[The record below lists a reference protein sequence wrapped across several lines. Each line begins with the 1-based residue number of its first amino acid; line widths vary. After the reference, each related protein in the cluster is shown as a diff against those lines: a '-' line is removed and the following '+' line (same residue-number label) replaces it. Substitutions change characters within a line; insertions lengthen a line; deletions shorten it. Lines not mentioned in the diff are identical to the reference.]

1 MRAAA
6 LPNGLRLSG
15 FYNAGWYAANRPRRL
30 GIVMGSFEHTNAR
43 RYAAIPEGDGESR
56 TRSRRAIS
64 IAMDRPGF
72 VEIRQGI
79 NGWAALARVDRLDP
93 DRALARQFPAPSDR
107 RRRLLVRL
115 AAESRRPRRHQRAGA
130 LRSGRRTSARESA
143 AGADAHRVLAILVA
157 SAILSGMQ
165 THTNRLVVAAVLIAA
180 GVAGGFF
187 VLTAQ
192 RRMAALDA
200 AGADI
205 SSRIQ
210 RMIVTAGDIAS
221 AQQAYVAPGQP
232 EQPWLERAAML
243 LQQFGEE
250 AAALRPLLQS
260 TDAAAALD
268 QADKNFRSSVVVDGK
283 ASAVS
288 SGRTKPARRRSDLQ
302 RGARH
307 DCRARDDDWAASARR
322 SRRRATARIALVER
336 QQWVTITL
344 VAGLWL
350 VGLMA
355 LVPLPRSAIRDSG
368 IAGLEFS
375 SPEFRIP
382 NRRASRRARIACFNR
397 SRGGRGRLWRAGVH
411 G

>member
-1 MRAAA
+1 
-6 LPNGLRLSG
+6 
-15 FYNAGWYAANRPRRL
+15 
-30 GIVMGSFEHTNAR
+30 
-43 RYAAIPEGDGESR
+43 
-56 TRSRRAIS
+56 
-64 IAMDRPGF
+64 
-72 VEIRQGI
+72 
-79 NGWAALARVDRLDP
+79 
-93 DRALARQFPAPSDR
+93 
-107 RRRLLVRL
+107 
-115 AAESRRPRRHQRAGA
+115 
-130 LRSGRRTSARESA
+130 
-143 AGADAHRVLAILVA
+143 
-157 SAILSGMQ
+157 MQ
-165 THTNRLVVAAVLIAA
+165 THTNRLVVVAVLIAA

-205 SSRIQ
+205 SGRIQ

-243 LQQFGEE
+243 LPQYGEE
-250 AAALRPLLQS
+250 TAALRPLLQS

-283 ASAVS
+283 ARQYLQEEQSLLA
-288 SGRTKPARRRSDLQ
+288 ADLIFSEGHDTI
-302 RGARH
+302 GALVTTLGGL
-307 DCRARDDDWAASARR
+307 RASEQT
-322 SRRRATARIALVER
+322 SATARIALVER

-355 LVPLPRSAIRDSG
+355 LVPLPRSEFRDSG
-368 IAGLEFS
+368 IAGLGFS

-382 NRRASRRARIACFNR
+382 NPEPAAAPAPPASIDLAAAADVCSALARTADTASLRDVLARAAAVLDARGIIVWMGAGEELFPALSYGYDERVIERLGPIARGASNATAEAWRTAQMRTVASDVMSHGAVAAPVSGIGGCVGVFAAEVRHGREDDPGTQAVAAMIAAQLASIVSAWPAASTPAEMAHSASITASR
-397 SRGGRGRLWRAGVH
+397 G
-411 G
+411 